1 MLARLQQL
9 TTIGLVVLAFAWAWH
24 HARQGRWAMAV
35 TGALVLLCLH
45 AIVLAFEFVLV
56 AWVNRR
62 DAAPRASVAQLV
74 AAWWGEVTTS
84 TIVFCWR
91 QPFRSRVHPDRP
103 AGRRRGVVLVH
114 GFVCNRGLW
123 NPWLERLHALGVP
136 VVAVNLE
143 PVFGSIDAYARIVDD
158 AVAALERGTGMAPV
172 LVGHSMGGLAIRAWL
187 DRHAADARAHHV
199 VTIGSP
205 HQGTSLARI
214 ALAMNARQ
222 MRRDGDW
229 LRALAA
235 RETPQRRRRFTC
247 FYGHCDN
254 IVLPASTATLPDADN
269 RHLAGVA
276 HVAMAYDDRVL
287 ADVMRLLGVADAA
300 DVSAS
305 RSGDADA
312 WPSRGADDAA
322 R

>member
-1 MLARLQQL
+1 MLARLQQF
-9 TTIGLVVLAFAWAWH
+9 TTIGLVALALGWAWH
-24 HARQGRWAMAV
+24 FALLGRWALAAI
-35 TGALVLLCLH
+35 GALAILGVH

-56 AWVNRR
+56 AWMNRR
-62 DAAPRASVAQLV
+62 DPAPRASAAQLV
-74 AAWWGEVTTS
+74 AAWWGEVKAS
-84 TIVFCWR
+84 TVVFCWR

-123 NPWLERLHALGVP
+123 NPWLERLQAFGVP

-143 PVFGSIDAYARIVDD
+143 PVFGSIDEYARIVDE
-158 AVAALERGTGMAPV
+158 AVAALECGTGMAPV
-172 LVGHSMGGLAIRAWL
+172 IVGHSMGGLATRAWL
-187 DRHAADARAHHV
+187 DRHAGDSRVHHV

-205 HQGTSLARI
+205 HHGTSLARF
-214 ALAMNARQ
+214 ALQLNARQ

-229 LRALAA
+229 LRALAS
-235 RETPQRRRRFTC
+235 RETVQRRRRFTC

-269 RHLAGVA
+269 RHLTGVA
-276 HVAMAYDDRVL
+276 HVAMAYDGRVL
-287 ADVMRLLGVADAA
+287 AEVMRLLGAADAA
-300 DVSAS
+300 DVSPS
-305 RSGDADA
+305 RSNDPAT